1 MTAVAD
7 GTLPAIEVDKA
18 TKRYD
23 GRPVLRGIS
32 LEVKAGETF
41 ALLGPNGA
49 GKTTTVEMIEGYRR
63 PDAGQIRVLGEDPAT
78 ASRDHRARV
87 GLMLQGGGGVDP
99 RMTAREVLR
108 LHGRFHAAPRNADE
122 LLELVGLTVAARTRY
137 RRLSGG
143 EKQRLGLALALVGR
157 PTLVILDEPTAGMDV
172 EGRTAT
178 RALLGQLRDEGVTIL
193 ITSHDLTDVER
204 VADRIAIIDRG
215 RLVALGAPLE
225 LSNAAS
231 PVLRFR
237 LDAPLSPSDIRVL
250 GERLRESDGEATLVE
265 EGGGRYRLDAAEPTP
280 QIVAVIAAWCGA
292 RGALIVELRAG
303 GGSLEERYV
312 ELIGATAEDDE

>member
-122 LLELVGLTVAARTRY
+122 LLALVGLTVAARTRY

-237 LDAPLSPSDIRVL
+237 LDVPLSPFDIRVL

>member
-78 ASRDHRARV
+78 AGRDHRARV

-108 LHGRFHAAPRNADE
+108 LHGRFYAAPRNADE

-193 ITSHDLTDVER
+193 ITSHDLIDVER

>member
-7 GTLPAIEVDKA
+7 GTRPAIEVDKA

-23 GRPVLRGIS
+23 GRTVLRGIS
-32 LEVKAGETF
+32 FKVEAGETF

-63 PDAGQIRVLGEDPAT
+63 PDAGQISVLGQDPAT
-78 ASRDHRARV
+78 AGRDHRARV

-108 LHGRFHAAPRNADE
+108 LHGRFHVAPRDADE
-122 LLELVGLTVAARTRY
+122 LLELVGLTTGARTRY

-157 PTLVILDEPTAGMDV
+157 PALVVLDEPTAGMDV
-172 EGRTAT
+172 EARTAT
-178 RALLGQLRDEGVTIL
+178 RALLGQLRNEGVTIL
-193 ITSHDLTDVER
+193 LTSHDLTDVER

-215 RLVALGAPLE
+215 RVIALGAPSE
-225 LSNAAS
+225 LSRAAS

-237 LDAPLSPSDIRVL
+237 LDAPLSQPDVRAL
-250 GERLRESDGEATLVE
+250 EERLRDSHGKATLVE
-265 EGGGRYRLDAAEPTP
+265 DGGGRYRLDSIAPTP
-280 QIVAVIAAWCGA
+280 PLVALIAAWCGA
-292 RGALIVELRAG
+292 RGALIVELRTG
-303 GGSLEERYV
+303 GGTLEERYV
-312 ELIGATAEDDE
+312 ELIAATGEDDE

>member
-78 ASRDHRARV
+78 AGRDHRARV

-108 LHGRFHAAPRNADE
+108 LHGRFYAAPRNADE

>member
-250 GERLRESDGEATLVE
+250 GERLRESDDDATLVE
-265 EGGGRYRLDAAEPTP
+265 EGGGRYRLDAAQPTP